1 MIYTRNFS
9 MRNLFLVLGLSVVL
23 VLAGCSGGAT
33 SDANQNSNSATEVSQ
48 YTDANVALAEGSN
61 FLDTGETDKAID
73 ALGQAVK
80 LNPDLG
86 EGWFKLGIAYALA
99 EKRDETLETTSPE
112 PAPSGKKVAKTNS
125 EKAFE
130 KAVAAYKKI
139 VAQNDQDHA
148 AYFNLGRAYNKLNE
162 DEDAAKALKQ
172 AVKLMPEDTEYQTE
186 LGAIQIKLAQYH
198 DAIAPLKKALE
209 LDPENIRAQ
218 ELLEDAE
225 AGRSRVSY
233 SSTPKNTNSKTSNS
247 NSNSNS
253 NSVTSPDSKVPPPT
267 PAPTTSKPRPT
278 PTKPS

>member
-1 MIYTRNFS
+1 
-9 MRNLFLVLGLSVVL
+9 MRKLLIVFGVLVVL
-23 VLAGCSGGAT
+23 VSAGCSGSADSGN
-33 SDANQNSNSATEVSQ
+33 ANQNSAGAMEVSQ
-48 YTDANVALAEGSN
+48 YTDANVALADGTK

-73 ALGQAVK
+73 ALSQAVK
-80 LNPDLG
+80 IDPDMG
-86 EGWFKLGIAYALA
+86 EAWFKLGIAFALA
-99 EKRDETLETTSPE
+99 EKRDETLETTSPD
-112 PAPSGKKVAKTNS
+112 PSPSPQEKKSAKTNS

-139 VAQNDQDHA
+139 VGQNEEDHA

-186 LGAIQIKLAQYH
+186 LGAILIKLAQYH
-198 DAIAPLKKALE
+198 EAIAPLKKALE

-225 AGRSRVSY
+225 AGRSRINY
-233 SSTPKNTNSKTSNS
+233 SSTPKDGKKSSNS

-253 NSVTSPDSKVPPPT
+253 NSSSTSDSKLPTPT
-267 PAPTTSKPRPT
+267 PAADPPKPRPT
-278 PTKPS
+278 ATRPS